1 MDLPPAWSQTCVCGR
16 AFSLPQAYTFHQRS
30 CQKTKK
36 RLLGAL
42 EKAKDILQARKR
54 RKVESVVL
62 PLAAQNLAAEAGPTS
77 QLVDLAHPND
87 LPIPVVHSEVQFL
100 FNRVHHFKLLT
111 YSLFQ
116 SAAQNLAAEAGPSS
130 QLVDLAHPN
139 DLPIPVVH
147 SLAEVRFPFNRVH
160 HLLTCSLFQSA
171 MAIAKDYE
179 DLDRSLAQRRGRRE
193 HRQLPKRYR
202 DVLPEP
208 PAALPPASV
217 LTDAQIVPVMSPP
230 ITAAPALPQ
239 ALSPVLSTVRKILK
253 SARNVFGLF
262 RQYHATSFPD
272 HDPNENIVSDDLID
286 SSPDTLPVETYHP
299 YPNQSSFLLGEW
311 YWNDGV
317 QKSQSSFQNLLKIV
331 GHPEFRPEDV
341 AGLNWQSIDAH
352 LSGDRRVDSLDDEGS
367 WQDERVDGDWVKTPI
382 KIKVPFHKRMLH
394 PGEKVFDA
402 GNLHHRKLVSVIRE
416 KITRSSTHPHLHFE
430 PYGLY
435 WQPKESSEPV
445 RVHGELYTSEAFIE
459 AHDDLQRATREP
471 GCDLARVVV
480 GLMFASDGTQL
491 ANFSNAKLSPVYLGI
506 GNESKDRRSK
516 PSCQAFEHISYFE
529 TVSIEISSL
538 Q

>member
-1 MDLPPAWSQTCVCGR
+1 MDLRPAWSQTCVCGR

-30 CQKTKK
+30 CQRTKK

-54 RKVESVVL
+54 RKVESV
-62 PLAAQNLAAEAGPTS
+62 
-77 QLVDLAHPND
+77 
-87 LPIPVVHSEVQFL
+87 
-100 FNRVHHFKLLT
+100 LL
-111 YSLFQ
+111 
-116 SAAQNLAAEAGPSS
+116 AQNLAAEAGPSS
-130 QLVDLAHPN
+130 QPVDLQVAHPN
-139 DLPIPVVH
+139 DLLIPAVH
-147 SLAEVRFPFNRVH
+147 SEVRFPFNRVQVH
-160 HLLTCSLFQSA
+160 HLLTCFLFQSA
-171 MAIAKDYE
+171 MAVAKGYE
-179 DLDRSLAQRRGRRE
+179 DLNRSIAERRGRRE

-217 LTDAQIVPVMSPP
+217 LTGAQIGTVTSPP

-239 ALSPVLSTVRKILK
+239 ALSPVLSPVRKILK

-286 SSPDTLPVETYHP
+286 SSPDTHPVETYDP

-341 AGLNWQSIDAH
+341 AGLNWQSIDAE
-352 LSGDRRVDSLDDEGS
+352 LSGERRFDSLDDEGS
-367 WQDERVDGDWVKTPI
+367 WQDERADGDWIKTPI

-402 GNLHHRKLVSVIRE
+402 GNFLHRKLVSVIRE
-416 KITRSSTHPHLHFE
+416 KITRSSTYSHLHFE

-459 AHDDLQRATREP
+459 AHHDLQSATREP

-516 PSCQAFEHISYFE
+516 PSCQAFEHIAYFE
-529 TVSIEISSL
+529 TVSMVISNL

>member
-1 MDLPPAWSQTCVCGR
+1 MDLPPAWSQACVCGR

-30 CQKTKK
+30 CQRTKK

-54 RKVESVVL
+54 RRVENVL
-62 PLAAQNLAAEAGPTS
+62 PAQNLAAEAGPSRQLVDLAHSNDLPISVVHSEVRFPFNRVHHLLTYS
-77 QLVDLAHPND
+77 PFQSAAQNPAAEAGPSSHLVDLAHPND
-87 LPIPVVHSEVQFL
+87 LPIPVVHSEV
-100 FNRVHHFKLLT
+100 
-111 YSLFQ
+111 
-116 SAAQNLAAEAGPSS
+116 
-130 QLVDLAHPN
+130 
-139 DLPIPVVH
+139 
-147 SLAEVRFPFNRVH
+147 RFPFIRVH
-160 HLLTCSLFQSA
+160 HLLTYSLFQSA

-193 HRQLPKRYR
+193 HRQLPKRYQ

-208 PAALPPASV
+208 PVALPPASV
-217 LTDAQIVPVMSPP
+217 LTGAQIGTITSPP

-239 ALSPVLSTVRKILK
+239 ALSSVLSPVRKILK
-253 SARNVFGLF
+253 SARNIFGLF
-262 RQYHATSFPD
+262 RQYHATDFPD

-286 SSPDTLPVETYHP
+286 SSPDTHRVETYHP

-341 AGLNWQSIDAH
+341 AGLNWQSIDAQ
-352 LSGDRRVDSLDDEGS
+352 LSGDLRVDSLDDEGS
-367 WQDERVDGDWVKTPI
+367 WQDEQVDGDWVKTPI

-435 WQPKESSEPV
+435 WRPKESSEPV

-459 AHDDLQRATREP
+459 AHDELQKATREP
-471 GCDLARVVV
+471 ECDLARVVV

-491 ANFSNAKLSPVYLGI
+491 ANFSNAKLSPVYLGF

-516 PSCQAFEHISYFE
+516 PSCQAFEHIAYFE

>member
-1 MDLPPAWSQTCVCGR
+1 MDLRPAWSQTCVCGR

-30 CQKTKK
+30 CQRTKK

-54 RKVESVVL
+54 RKVESV
-62 PLAAQNLAAEAGPTS
+62 
-77 QLVDLAHPND
+77 
-87 LPIPVVHSEVQFL
+87 
-100 FNRVHHFKLLT
+100 LL
-111 YSLFQ
+111 
-116 SAAQNLAAEAGPSS
+116 AQNLAAEAGPSS
-130 QLVDLAHPN
+130 QPVDLQVAHPN
-139 DLPIPVVH
+139 DLLIPAVH
-147 SLAEVRFPFNRVH
+147 SEVRFPFNRVH
-160 HLLTCSLFQSA
+160 HLLTCFLFQSA
-171 MAIAKDYE
+171 MAVAKGYE
-179 DLDRSLAQRRGRRE
+179 DLNRSIAERRGRRE

-217 LTDAQIVPVMSPP
+217 LTGAQIGTVTSPP

-239 ALSPVLSTVRKILK
+239 ALSPVLSPVRKILK

-286 SSPDTLPVETYHP
+286 SSPDTHPVETYDP

-341 AGLNWQSIDAH
+341 AGLNWQSIDAE
-352 LSGDRRVDSLDDEGS
+352 LSGERRFDSLDDEGS
-367 WQDERVDGDWVKTPI
+367 WQDERADGDWIKTPI

-402 GNLHHRKLVSVIRE
+402 GNFLHRKLVSVIRE
-416 KITRSSTHPHLHFE
+416 KITRSSTYSHLHFE

-459 AHDDLQRATREP
+459 AHHDLQSATREP

-516 PSCQAFEHISYFE
+516 PSCQAFEHIAYFE
-529 TVSIEISSL
+529 TVSMVISNL